1 MMTILFTMIRREIQ
15 EHKLA
20 FIYAPFIVA
29 LVLCLVIISVYL
41 GLTDIQTT
49 TFNFST
55 DLYDEEFQEDMLQAT
70 PESKTAVI
78 RAGLTVLGLP
88 ILLTV
93 GFGLLAYSLSTFAD
107 ERKDRSLIFWRSLPV
122 SDLTTVMSKLIF
134 VVIVIPLLVVPNL
147 FLLQLISLLSVSIYF
162 VSNDIVSFG
171 YVWTSYFIS
180 DWFRIIFS
188 LWAQALWTLPILL
201 WLMLAGTYFKKPVIG
216 AIVPLVAL
224 VVLEGIIFKANN
236 IQEFIENRLGFWS
249 RSDSFPIE
257 YAEARVV
264 DISDIYLLLTTQAFW
279 IGILASIVLIA
290 GIVYTRS
297 TNNDYT
303 VE

>member
-1 MMTILFTMIRREIQ
+1 MMTVLTTMIRREIQ

-29 LVLCLVIISVYL
+29 LILCLVIISVYL

-49 TFNFST
+49 NFNFST
-55 DLYDEEFQEDMLQAT
+55 EIYDENFREGMLQAT
-70 PESKTAVI
+70 PEAKTAVV
-78 RAGLTVLGLP
+78 RAGLLVLGLP

-134 VVIVIPLLVVPNL
+134 LVVVIPLLVIPNL
-147 FLLQLISLLSVSIYF
+147 FLLQFIALLSASIYF
-162 VSNDIVSFG
+162 VSNDIVSFS
-171 YVWTSYFIS
+171 YVWTSYFIT

-188 LWAQALWTLPILL
+188 LWAQTLWSLPIFL
-201 WLMLAGTYFKKPVIG
+201 WLMLAGTYSRKPVIG
-216 AIVPLVAL
+216 AVVPLVAL

-236 IQEFIENRLGFWS
+236 IQEFIENRLGFWT
-249 RSDSFPIE
+249 RSDTFPIE

-264 DISDIYLLLTTQAFW
+264 DISDIYLLFTTQAFW
-279 IGILASIVLIA
+279 IGILASAVLIA

>member
-1 MMTILFTMIRREIQ
+1 MMTVLFTMIRKEIQ

-29 LVLCLVIISVYL
+29 LVLCALIISVYL

-49 TFNFST
+49 NFSFST
-55 DLYDEEFQEDMLQAT
+55 DVYDEKYKEGMLLAS
-70 PESKTAVI
+70 PEAKTAVI
-78 RAGLTVLGLP
+78 RAGLVVLGLP

-122 SDLTTVMSKLIF
+122 SDLTTVMSKLVFI
-134 VVIVIPLLVVPNL
+134 VVIIPLLVLPNL
-147 FLLQLISLLSVSIYF
+147 ILLQLVASLSVSIYF
-162 VSNDIVSFG
+162 VSNDIVPFG

-188 LWAQALWTLPILL
+188 LWAQALWSLPIFL
-201 WLMLAGTYFKKPVIG
+201 WLMLSGTYFKKPVIG
-216 AIVPLVAL
+216 AVVPLVAL

-236 IQEFIENRLGFWS
+236 VQEFIENRLGFWS
-249 RSDSFPIE
+249 RADSFPIQYE
-257 YAEARVV
+257 EARVV
-264 DISDIYLLLTTQAFW
+264 DITDVYLMLTTQAFW
-279 IGILASIVLIA
+279 IGLIASAVLVA

-297 TNNDYT
+297 TNNDFT

>member
-55 DLYDEEFQEDMLQAT
+55 ELYDEEFQEDMLQAT

-134 VVIVIPLLVVPNL
+134 VVIIIPLLVVPNL

-279 IGILASIVLIA
+279 MKSHVSIFIDHIL
-290 GIVYTRS
+290 
-297 TNNDYT
+297 
-303 VE
+303 

>member
-55 DLYDEEFQEDMLQAT
+55 ELYDEEFQEDMLQAT

-134 VVIVIPLLVVPNL
+134 VVIIIPLLVVPNL
-147 FLLQLISLLSVSIYF
+147 FLLQLISLLSVSVYF
-162 VSNDIVSFG
+162 VTNDIVSFG

-279 IGILASIVLIA
+279 IGILASVVLIA

>member
-1 MMTILFTMIRREIQ
+1 MTVLFTMIRKEIQ

-29 LVLCLVIISVYL
+29 LVLCAVIISVYL

-49 TFNFST
+49 NFSFST
-55 DLYDEEFQEDMLQAT
+55 DVYDEKYKEGMLVAS
-70 PESKTAVI
+70 PEAKTAVI
-78 RAGLTVLGLP
+78 RAGLVVLGLP

-122 SDLTTVMSKLIF
+122 SDLTTVMSKLVFI
-134 VVIVIPLLVVPNL
+134 VVVIPLLVLPNL
-147 FLLQLISLLSVSIYF
+147 ILLQLVASLSVSIYF
-162 VSNDIVSFG
+162 VSNDIVPFG

-188 LWAQALWTLPILL
+188 LWAQALWSLPIFL
-201 WLMLAGTYFKKPVIG
+201 WLMLSGTYFKKPVIG
-216 AIVPLVAL
+216 AVVPLVAL

-236 IQEFIENRLGFWS
+236 VQEFIENRLGFWS
-249 RSDSFPIE
+249 RADSFPIQYE
-257 YAEARVV
+257 EARVV
-264 DISDIYLLLTTQAFW
+264 DITDVYLMITTQAFW
-279 IGILASIVLIA
+279 IGMIASAVLVA
-290 GIVYTRS
+290 GIVFTRS
-297 TNNDYT
+297 TNNDFT

>member
-1 MMTILFTMIRREIQ
+1 MMTVLFTMIRKEIQ

-29 LVLCLVIISVYL
+29 LVLCAVIISVYL

-49 TFNFST
+49 NFSFST
-55 DLYDEEFQEDMLQAT
+55 DVYDEKYKEGMLLAS
-70 PESKTAVI
+70 PEAKTAVI
-78 RAGLTVLGLP
+78 RAGLVVLGLP

-122 SDLTTVMSKLIF
+122 SDLTTVMSKLVFI
-134 VVIVIPLLVVPNL
+134 VVVIPLLVLPNL
-147 FLLQLISLLSVSIYF
+147 ILLQLVASLSVSIYF
-162 VSNDIVSFG
+162 VSNDIVPFG

-188 LWAQALWTLPILL
+188 LWAQALWSLPIFL
-201 WLMLAGTYFKKPVIG
+201 WLMLSGTYFKKPVIG
-216 AIVPLVAL
+216 AVVPLVAL

-236 IQEFIENRLGFWS
+236 VQEFIENRLGFWS
-249 RSDSFPIE
+249 RADSFPIQYE
-257 YAEARVV
+257 EARVV
-264 DISDIYLLLTTQAFW
+264 DITDVYLMLTTQAFW
-279 IGILASIVLIA
+279 IGLIASAVLVA

-297 TNNDYT
+297 TNNDFT

>member
-1 MMTILFTMIRREIQ
+1 MMTVLFTMIRKEIQ

-29 LVLCLVIISVYL
+29 LVLCAVIISVYL

-49 TFNFST
+49 NFSFST
-55 DLYDEEFQEDMLQAT
+55 DVYDEKYKEGMLLAS
-70 PESKTAVI
+70 PEAKTAVI
-78 RAGLTVLGLP
+78 RAGLVVLGLP

-122 SDLTTVMSKLIF
+122 SDLTTVMSKLVFI
-134 VVIVIPLLVVPNL
+134 VVVIPLLVLPNL
-147 FLLQLISLLSVSIYF
+147 ILLQLVASLSVSIYF
-162 VSNDIVSFG
+162 VSNDIVPFG

-188 LWAQALWTLPILL
+188 LWAQALWSLPIFL
-201 WLMLAGTYFKKPVIG
+201 WLMLSGTYFKKPVIG
-216 AIVPLVAL
+216 AVVPLVAL

-236 IQEFIENRLGFWS
+236 VQEFIENRLGFWS
-249 RSDSFPIE
+249 RADSFPIQYE
-257 YAEARVV
+257 EARVV
-264 DISDIYLLLTTQAFW
+264 DITDVYLMITTQAFW
-279 IGILASIVLIA
+279 IGMIASAVLVA

-297 TNNDYT
+297 TNNDFT

>member
-1 MMTILFTMIRREIQ
+1 MIRREIQ

-134 VVIVIPLLVVPNL
+134 VVIIIPLLVVPNL

-188 LWAQALWTLPILL
+188 LWAQALWSLPILL

-279 IGILASIVLIA
+279 IGIFASVILVA

>member
-1 MMTILFTMIRREIQ
+1 MIRREIQ

-55 DLYDEEFQEDMLQAT
+55 ELYDEEFQEDMLRAT

-78 RAGLTVLGLP
+78 RAGRTVLGLP

-279 IGILASIVLIA
+279 IGIFASVILIA

>member
-1 MMTILFTMIRREIQ
+1 MITILFTMIRREIQ

-55 DLYDEEFQEDMLQAT
+55 ELYDEEFQEDMLQAT

-78 RAGLTVLGLP
+78 RSGLTVLGLP

-147 FLLQLISLLSVSIYF
+147 FLLQLISLLSVSFYF

-188 LWAQALWTLPILL
+188 LWAQALWSLPILL

-279 IGILASIVLIA
+279 IGILASVVLIA

>member
-55 DLYDEEFQEDMLQAT
+55 ELYDEEFQEDMLQAT

-134 VVIVIPLLVVPNL
+134 VVIIIPLLVVPNL

-279 IGILASIVLIA
+279 IGIFASVILVA

>member
-1 MMTILFTMIRREIQ
+1 MITTLFTMIRREIQ

-55 DLYDEEFQEDMLQAT
+55 ELYDEEFQEDMLQAT

-78 RAGLTVLGLP
+78 RSGLTVLGLP

-147 FLLQLISLLSVSIYF
+147 FLLQLISLLSVSFYF
-162 VSNDIVSFG
+162 VSNDIVPFG

-188 LWAQALWTLPILL
+188 LWAQALWSLPILL

-279 IGILASIVLIA
+279 IGILASVVLIA
-290 GIVYTRS
+290 GIVYMRS

>member
-1 MMTILFTMIRREIQ
+1 MIRREIQ

-55 DLYDEEFQEDMLQAT
+55 ELYDEEFQEDMLQAT

-147 FLLQLISLLSVSIYF
+147 FLLQLISLLSVSVYF
-162 VSNDIVSFG
+162 VTNDIVSFG

-188 LWAQALWTLPILL
+188 LWAQALWSLPILL

-279 IGILASIVLIA
+279 IGIFASVILVA

>member
-55 DLYDEEFQEDMLQAT
+55 ELYDEEFQEDMLQAT

-134 VVIVIPLLVVPNL
+134 VVIIIPLLVVPNL

-236 IQEFIENRLGFWS
+236 IQEFIENRLGFWT
-249 RSDSFPIE
+249 RSDTFPIE
-257 YAEARVV
+257 YAETRVV
-264 DISDIYLLLTTQAFW
+264 DISDIYLLFTTQAFW
-279 IGILASIVLIA
+279 IGILASAVLIA

>member
-55 DLYDEEFQEDMLQAT
+55 DLYDEEFQEDMLEAT

-147 FLLQLISLLSVSIYF
+147 FLLQLISLLSVSVYF
-162 VSNDIVSFG
+162 VTNDIVSFG

-188 LWAQALWTLPILL
+188 LWAQALWSLPILL

-224 VVLEGIIFKANN
+224 IVLEGIIFKANN

-279 IGILASIVLIA
+279 IGILASVILIA

>member
-1 MMTILFTMIRREIQ
+1 MITILFTMIRREIQ

-147 FLLQLISLLSVSIYF
+147 FLLQLISLLSVSVYF
-162 VSNDIVSFG
+162 VTNDIVSFG

-188 LWAQALWTLPILL
+188 LWAQALWSLPILL

-224 VVLEGIIFKANN
+224 IVLEGIIFKANN

-279 IGILASIVLIA
+279 IGILASVVLIA

>member
-147 FLLQLISLLSVSIYF
+147 FLLQLISLLSVSVYF
-162 VSNDIVSFG
+162 VTNDIVSFG

-188 LWAQALWTLPILL
+188 LWAQALWSLPILL

-257 YAEARVV
+257 YAETRVV

-279 IGILASIVLIA
+279 IGILASVVLVA

>member
-55 DLYDEEFQEDMLQAT
+55 ELYDEEFQEDMLQAT

-134 VVIVIPLLVVPNL
+134 VVIIIPLLVVPNL

-180 DWFRIIFS
+180 DWFRIIFI

-279 IGILASIVLIA
+279 IGIFASVILVA

>member
-55 DLYDEEFQEDMLQAT
+55 ELYDEEFQEDMLQAT

-279 IGILASIVLIA
+279 IGIFASVILIA

>member
-1 MMTILFTMIRREIQ
+1 MITTLFTMIRREIQ

-55 DLYDEEFQEDMLQAT
+55 ELYDEEFQEDMLQAT

-78 RAGLTVLGLP
+78 RSGLTVLGLP

-188 LWAQALWTLPILL
+188 LWAQALWSLPILL

-279 IGILASIVLIA
+279 IGILASVVLIA

>member
-1 MMTILFTMIRREIQ
+1 MIRREIQ

-188 LWAQALWTLPILL
+188 LWAQALWSLPILL

-279 IGILASIVLIA
+279 IGILASVILIA

>member
-1 MMTILFTMIRREIQ
+1 MIRREIQ

-147 FLLQLISLLSVSIYF
+147 FLLQLISLLSVSVYF
-162 VSNDIVSFG
+162 VTNDIVSFG

-188 LWAQALWTLPILL
+188 LWAQALWSLPILL

-279 IGILASIVLIA
+279 IGILASVVLIA

>member
-1 MMTILFTMIRREIQ
+1 MTILFTMIRREIQ
-15 EHKLA
+15 EQKLA

-55 DLYDEEFQEDMLQAT
+55 ELYDEEFQEDMLQAT

-78 RAGLTVLGLP
+78 RSGLTVLGLP

-188 LWAQALWTLPILL
+188 PWAQALWSLPILL

-264 DISDIYLLLTTQAFW
+264 DTSDIYLLLTTQAFW
-279 IGILASIVLIA
+279 IGILASVVLIA